1 MGIKLNL
8 TWYNKTN
15 EEFAGEEYS
24 KDLGYDNSIIESCGL
39 PLNDTLNNGVF
50 DVLDTWVPVLQSK
63 FSHSINF
70 DKYIYQISFDYQE

>member
-8 TWYNKTN
+8 TWYNKIN
-15 EEFAGEEYS
+15 EEFIGEEYS

-50 DVLDTWVPVLQSK
+50 DVLESWVPILQS
-63 FSHSINF
+63 NF
-70 DKYIYQISFDYQE
+70 DHPIELDKHIYQISFDYQD